1 MSSYEVLP
9 SAVDRKTLL
18 QCEFS
23 KQRPT
28 GGGGKKDFPASP
40 PSTALSFL
48 FPDLSLN
55 TGDLREA

>member
-28 GGGGKKDFPASP
+28 GGGGKKDDPWG
-40 PSTALSFL
+40 T
-48 FPDLSLN
+48 
-55 TGDLREA
+55 

>member
-28 GGGGKKDFPASP
+28 GGGGKKDDPWG
-40 PSTALSFL
+40 TELSRLTSLQGTL
-48 FPDLSLN
+48 FSLS
-55 TGDLREA
+55 